1 MQKIN
6 IGLIGLGTV
15 GMGVYKIIHEHQ
27 EELRYQ
33 TGFKVLI
40 DKVLVRDIHKKREDM
55 VNMAL
60 LTENP
65 DDLLLNPAIDVIIE
79 VAGGID
85 TAYAMLSTALNH
97 HKHIITANK
106 DLMALH
112 GAKLLNQAKN
122 NQCDLFYE
130 ASVGGGIPII
140 RSLSDGLSSDKITH
154 ILGIIN
160 GTTNYILT
168 KMDHEGMTYDEALK
182 KAQDLGFAEAD
193 PTSDVGGI
201 DAGRKMT
208 ILANLAFSM
217 PIDLEDVRIKG
228 MQGLSDIDLAYGK
241 QLGYEMKLLGV
252 AKIDD
257 GAVEVSVGPTFIP
270 HAHPLTSVHNE
281 YNAVFVRG
289 EAVGTTMFY
298 GPGAGGLPTATSI
311 VSDVVTVVKNMAL
324 GTSGM
329 NILAPQHEKMI
340 KTRDQIHA
348 KYFMRLEVID
358 AVGVFSEITALFARE
373 GVSFE
378 KIIQD
383 STSEEGLAQIII
395 VTHDVALNTLE
406 STLTSL
412 EAMTT
417 VKAIKS
423 YYPIEQV

>member
-1 MQKIN
+1 MQRIN

-33 TGFKVLI
+33 TGFKVCI
-40 DKVLVRDIHKKREDM
+40 HKVLVRDASKKRDPMVDM
-55 VNMAL
+55 SL
-60 LTENP
+60 LTETA
-65 DDLLLNPAIDVIIE
+65 DDLLVNPSIDVIIE
-79 VAGGID
+79 VAGGIE
-85 TAYAMLSTALNH
+85 TAYTMLRTALDH

-106 DLMALH
+106 DLMAIH
-112 GAKLLNQAKN
+112 GAELLSHAKKM
-122 NQCDLFYE
+122 QCDFFYE

-140 RSLSDGLSSDKITH
+140 RSLSDGLSSDKITDV
-154 ILGIIN
+154 LGIIN

-168 KMDHEGMTYDEALK
+168 KMDHDGMTYEAALK
-182 KAQDLGFAEAD
+182 KAQELGFAEAD
-193 PTSDVGGI
+193 PSSDVGGI
-201 DAGRKMT
+201 DAGRKMA

-217 PIDLEDVRIKG
+217 PIDLEDVRVKG
-228 MQGLSDIDLAYGK
+228 IEGLSDIDLAYAK
-241 QLGYEMKLLGV
+241 HLGYEMKLLGI
-252 AKIDD
+252 AKIDK
-257 GAVEVSVGPTFIP
+257 GAVEVSVGPTLIP

-324 GTSGM
+324 GTTGM
-329 NILAPQHEKMI
+329 NILAPQHK
-340 KTRDQIHA
+340 KNLKPRHQIHA

-358 AVGVFSEITALFARE
+358 ALGVFSEITGLFAQS

-383 STSEEGLAQIII
+383 PTSEEGLAQIII
-395 VTHDVALNTLE
+395 VTHDVTLDQLDA
-406 STLTSL
+406 TLTSL
-412 EAMTT
+412 KTMAN
-417 VKAIKS
+417 VKAVKS
-423 YYPIEQV
+423 YYPIEPV